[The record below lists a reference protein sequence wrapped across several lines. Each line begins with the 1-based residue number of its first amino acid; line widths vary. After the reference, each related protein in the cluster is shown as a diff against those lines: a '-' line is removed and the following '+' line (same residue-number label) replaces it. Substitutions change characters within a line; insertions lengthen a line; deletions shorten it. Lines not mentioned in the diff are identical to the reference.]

1 MMFIS
6 KHYAENVWARHERRA
21 ALARAMAERV
31 EYVLPVRFDDTE
43 IPGLNPVVG
52 YLDLNDLPPKKF
64 GEMILQ
70 KLGRA

>member
-1 MMFIS
+1 MDEDCQFHIQIS
-6 KHYAENVWARHERRA
+6 W
-21 ALARAMAERV
+21 LSDRV
-31 EYVLPVRFDDTE
+31 EYVLPARFDDTE

-52 YLDLNDLPPKKF
+52 YLDLKGISPKRF